1 MEITKA
7 YKVTFMIARN
17 SLAIRYRQ
25 KLVKKKKKK
34 KQNMV
39 EIYFFKSLAN
49 TSRLSSKSCSWFNKV
64 VQR

>member
-7 YKVTFMIARN
+7 YTVTFMMARN

-25 KLVKKKKKK
+25 KLVKKKKQK
-34 KQNMV
+34 KQEMV
-39 EIYFFKSLAN
+39 QIYFFKSLAN
-49 TSRLSSKSCSWFNKV
+49 RSQLSSKSCSWFNKV